1 MRHSGK
7 VAVVTGGA
15 NGIGRGC
22 VERLIEDGASV
33 VIADVD
39 LVGAAEIVARAS
51 DRAAFIATDVT
62 DEEAVEAA
70 YELAESRFGRV
81 DISIN
86 NAGIIFVA
94 PLVQSTSEQ
103 WRRLLDVNVMGVVH
117 GSRSAARRMIES
129 GSGGVIINAS
139 SGGGRHGVANF
150 AHYCASKAAITM
162 LSQSLAIEL
171 APHRIRVNC
180 YAPGHIQTPLWDG
193 IADGF
198 GALAGLSRDETLAS
212 FLETIPWGR
221 FGTPRDV
228 ANAVSWLC
236 TDDAE
241 YMSGQC
247 IAMNGAE
254 LPWS

>member
-1 MRHSGK
+1 VRHEGK

-15 NGIGRGC
+15 KGIGRAC
-22 VERLIEDGASV
+22 VERLLEDGASV
-33 VIADVD
+33 VIADLD
-39 LVGAAEIVARAS
+39 ESAAAQVVAASNGRAVMV
-51 DRAAFIATDVT
+51 RADVT
-62 DEEAVEAA
+62 DEMQVEAA
-70 YELAESRFGRV
+70 YDEAVGRFGRL

-86 NAGIIFVA
+86 NAGVIFVSPFLEA
-94 PLVQSTSEQ
+94 TSDQ

-117 GSRSAARRMIES
+117 GARSAAKRMIAS
-129 GSGGVIINAS
+129 GEGGVIINAS
-139 SGGGRHGVANF
+139 SGGGRHGVPNF

-171 APHRIRVNC
+171 ASYRVRVNC
-180 YAPGHIQTPLWDG
+180 YAPGHIETPLWNG

-198 GALAGLSRDETLAS
+198 AEVAGLSREETLRT
-212 FLETIPWGR
+212 FLDTIPWGR

-236 TDDAE
+236 TEDAE
-241 YMSGQC
+241 YISGQC

-254 LPWS
+254 LPWT